1 MKIFI
6 GLAVAFAAVS
16 GAGLTAQGRVQPQ
29 MFCWSPDVEF
39 PVACEEEEDEDE
51 GNNGSLLRTWLL
63 RTWPARHGLFPD
75 TIPAR
80 VEEQR

>member
-1 MKIFI
+1 MKILI
-6 GLAVAFAAVS
+6 GLAVAIAAAS

-51 GNNGSLLRTWLL
+51 GNNGALLRA
-63 RTWPARHGLFPD
+63 RPARHSLFPD
-75 TIPAR
+75 TVSAR
-80 VEEQR
+80 IEDQR

>member
-6 GLAVAFAAVS
+6 RLAVAIAAAG
-16 GAGLTAQGRVQPQ
+16 GAVLPAQGRVQPQ

-51 GNNGSLLRTWLL
+51 GNNRALLVTR
-63 RTWPARHGLFPD
+63 PARHGLVPD
-75 TIPAR
+75 TVPSLI
-80 VEEQR
+80 EDQR

>member
-6 GLAVAFAAVS
+6 RLAVVLAAV
-16 GAGLTAQGRVQPQ
+16 GGTWLPAQGRVQPQ

-51 GNNGSLLRTWLL
+51 GNKLALLGPR
-63 RTWPARHGLFPD
+63 PARHGLVPH
-75 TIPAR
+75 TIPSLI
-80 VEEQR
+80 EDQR

>member
-6 GLAVAFAAVS
+6 KLAVALAAAG
-16 GAGLTAQGRVQPQ
+16 GALLPAQGRMQPP

-51 GNNGSLLRTWLL
+51 GNKLALLSTR
-63 RTWPARHGLFPD
+63 PARHGFVPYA
-75 TIPAR
+75 IPSLI
-80 VEEQR
+80 EDQR

>member
-6 GLAVAFAAVS
+6 GLTVAIAVAGGAV
-16 GAGLTAQGRVQPQ
+16 LPVQGRVQPQ

-51 GNNGSLLRTWLL
+51 GNTGALLRA
-63 RTWPARHGLFPD
+63 WPAGHSLFPD
-75 TIPAR
+75 TVSGRI
-80 VEEQR
+80 EDQR

>member
-16 GAGLTAQGRVQPQ
+16 VSGDFTAQGRVQPQ

-51 GNNGSLLRTWLL
+51 GNNGALLRA
-63 RTWPARHGLFPD
+63 RPARHSLFPD
-75 TIPAR
+75 TVSGRI
-80 VEEQR
+80 EDQR

>member
-6 GLAVAFAAVS
+6 GLAVVFAAVS
-16 GAGLTAQGRVQPQ
+16 VAGHTAQGRVQPQ

-51 GNNGSLLRTWLL
+51 GNNGALL
-63 RTWPARHGLFPD
+63 RTWPARHSLFPD
-75 TIPAR
+75 TVSAR
-80 VEEQR
+80 IEDQR

>member
-6 GLAVAFAAVS
+6 KLAVALAAV
-16 GAGLTAQGRVQPQ
+16 GGVLLPAQGRVQPP

-51 GNNGSLLRTWLL
+51 GNKLALLR
-63 RTWPARHGLFPD
+63 PASHGFVPD
-75 TIPAR
+75 TIPSLI
-80 VEEQR
+80 EDQR

>member
-6 GLAVAFAAVS
+6 RLAVALAAV
-16 GAGLTAQGRVQPQ
+16 GGTWLPAQGRVQPQ

-51 GNNGSLLRTWLL
+51 GNKLALLGTR
-63 RTWPARHGLFPD
+63 PARHGLVPH
-75 TIPAR
+75 TIPSL
-80 VEEQR
+80 VEDQR

>member
-6 GLAVAFAAVS
+6 RLAVALVAVG
-16 GAGLTAQGRVQPQ
+16 GAWLPAQGRVQPQ

-51 GNNGSLLRTWLL
+51 LALLGTRT
-63 RTWPARHGLFPD
+63 ARHGLVPHTVPCLIED
-75 TIPAR
+75 
-80 VEEQR
+80 QR

>member
-51 GNNGSLLRTWLL
+51 GNNGALL
-63 RTWPARHGLFPD
+63 RTWPACHGLFPD
-75 TIPAR
+75 TVSAR
-80 VEEQR
+80 IEDQR